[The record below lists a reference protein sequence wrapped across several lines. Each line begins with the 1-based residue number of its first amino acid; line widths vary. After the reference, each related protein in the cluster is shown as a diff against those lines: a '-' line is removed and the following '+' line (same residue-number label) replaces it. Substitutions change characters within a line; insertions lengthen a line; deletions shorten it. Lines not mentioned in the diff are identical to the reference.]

1 MTAIRSQFSRLLLH
15 RLTEQR
21 QELLESL
28 AIGHET
34 NTYWRLVGVIQGLDD
49 AMKMT
54 EEVDYNISGEEP
66 DVGA

>member
-1 MTAIRSQFSRLLLH
+1 MTAIRSQFSRLLQQ

-21 QELLESL
+21 QEILESL
-28 AIGHET
+28 ATGHDN

-49 AMKMT
+49 ARKMT

-66 DVGA
+66 DAGH